1 MTTRTRLVLVTA
13 TIFGLIG
20 CSRVAELPP
29 PSTPLVSSPADAR
42 REAPRPP
49 PGRAPSLPE
58 GRAYRIPN
66 GASLWFAHAP
76 AAEHTRLML
85 VSRRGD
91 DGAHVHGLSSL
102 VASYLGRRA
111 ADRIDHAVGSGGAD
125 AHGSYVF
132 VDVAP
137 RDVERAMQELRKSI
151 THEPIDAEE
160 LLKHLESSIEELRDT
175 QPSQRVIMTGMRQL
189 AGQEVTTEDVHLAR
203 IRELRAY
210 DEAAAEAVRR
220 ERFAPSES
228 VLVVVG
234 PHEPAAL
241 WTSFR
246 TAFGDWL
253 GDPPR
258 REGRAPTER
267 PPARAAVSEHVEGA
281 DLLQLLMVRRAPA
294 MASPDRPAFDVLTA
308 LAASSFS
315 SRLMTSLRE
324 QEQVTYGAHGWVD
337 SSAFGDVLV
346 LTSAFAPDEASR
358 GMQRFFDELR
368 RLRSEPVERHELE
381 VAVRQLWSRLRH
393 SMEGV
398 GVASFLAD
406 AWTAGLPPGELMNRY
421 VALGELSPEALREV
435 ARRTLEPSSGLVL
448 VTGDL
453 DDVGGM
459 WIVRTSEGF
468 VLREDPNG

>member
-1 MTTRTRLVLVTA
+1 MNARTLLAIAVVVST
-13 TIFGLIG
+13 G

-29 PSTPLVSSPADAR
+29 PSTPLVTSPPEAR
-42 REAPRPP
+42 REAPRTPA
-49 PGRAPSLPE
+49 GRAPSLPE
-58 GRAYRIPN
+58 GRAFRIPN
-66 GASLWFAHAP
+66 GASLWFAHVP
-76 AAEHTRLML
+76 SAEQTRLML

-91 DGAHVHGLSSL
+91 DGAHVHGLTSL
-102 VASYLGRRA
+102 VAWHLGRRA
-111 ADRIDHAVGSGGAD
+111 ADGLDDARGAGGAD
-125 AHGSYVF
+125 NHGTHVWL
-132 VDVAP
+132 DVAP
-137 RDVERAMQELRKSI
+137 RDVERAMTELRKSI
-151 THEPIDAEE
+151 TQSPIDAEE
-160 LLKHLESSIEELRDT
+160 LLKHLEDSIEELRDT
-175 QPSQRVIMTGMRQL
+175 QPSQRVIMAGMRQL

-234 PHEPAAL
+234 PHDPAAL
-241 WTSFR
+241 WASFR

-258 REGRAPTER
+258 REGRAPSER

-324 QEQVTYGAHGWVD
+324 QERITYGAHGWVD

-358 GMQRFFDELR
+358 GMQRFFGELQRLR
-368 RLRSEPVERHELE
+368 REPVESHELE

-393 SMEGV
+393 SMEGL

-406 AWTAGLPPGELMNRY
+406 AWTAGVPPGELLNRY
-421 VALGELSPEALREV
+421 VALGELTPAALREV
-435 ARRTLEPSSGLVL
+435 ARRTLEPSAGLVL
-448 VTGDL
+448 VMGDL

-459 WIVRTSEGF
+459 WIVRTSDGF
-468 VLREDPNG
+468 ALREDPNG